1 MKQTVM
7 AVIAG
12 CVALS
17 AGLCPAQS
25 ANLVKKIRI
34 GVYDNRAIAI
44 AYGGS
49 QYNPVAGKMAE
60 LKKAKTDQNDAKI
73 KELEAWGQKHQRQL
87 HRQGF
92 CHAPVNDLLE
102 LVKEQ
107 LPSVMAKT
115 GVDAITQK
123 CDFVGSNVEVID
135 ISLELAA
142 LFNPSE
148 KQLKWIQDMK
158 NKPYID
164 LDDADKID

>member
-1 MKQTVM
+1 MKPIVT
-7 AVIAG
+7 AVLAS
-12 CVALS
+12 CLALS
-17 AGLCPAQS
+17 VSAVWAQS
-25 ANLVKKIRI
+25 TTQAKKIRI

-49 QYNPVAGKMAE
+49 KYNPVAGKMAE
-60 LKKAKTDQNDAKI
+60 MKKAKTEQDAAKI
-73 KELEAWGQKHQRQL
+73 KELEAWGKKSQRQL

-115 GVDAITQK
+115 GVDVITQQ
-123 CDFVGSNVEVID
+123 CDYAGSNVEIVD

-142 LFNPSE
+142 LFSPSE
-148 KQLKWIQDMK
+148 KQLQWIKGIKD
-158 NKPYID
+158 KPYID
-164 LDDADKID
+164 LDDADKIE